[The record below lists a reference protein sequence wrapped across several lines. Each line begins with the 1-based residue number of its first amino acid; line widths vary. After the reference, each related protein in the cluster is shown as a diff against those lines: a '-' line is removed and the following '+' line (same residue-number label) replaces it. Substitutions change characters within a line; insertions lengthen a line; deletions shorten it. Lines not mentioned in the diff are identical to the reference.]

1 MKTNLFLDHFIAGAL
16 VKSYAN
22 PYLASFSTAVEV
34 FNQVCNPNVFVWNS
48 MIKGCSDN
56 NELRM
61 VLSFYLQMVSADCR
75 GNKYTYPTLFKGCTA
90 VKAVEEGGQIHGHVV
105 KLGFLGDRYVKS
117 SGIQMYASFGCLDE
131 ARKILDLNGELSDV
145 ICYNAMID
153 GYLRCGDVEA
163 AKGLFECMEIKN
175 VSSWNSMIS
184 GLAKCGMVE
193 AAREC
198 FDEMPE
204 KDEISWSAMIDGY
217 NKGGFFKEALEVF
230 NKMQMENSMPH
241 KFVLSSVLAACAN
254 VGALKQGKWIH
265 TYMRKNSIP
274 VDDVLGSA
282 LLDMYAKCGRLDLAW
297 EVFEKMKLKEISS
310 WNAMIGGL
318 AMHGRADDAIDLFL
332 KMPSKNLKPNGITF
346 VGILNACAH
355 AGLVDEGL
363 ECLNRMEEGFGVEPT
378 VEHYGC
384 VVDLLGRV
392 GLFDEAEELI
402 STMPVKPNAA
412 VLGALLGACRVH
424 ENVKLGE
431 KVGKVLLRME
441 PQNSGRYA
449 LLSNIYA
456 KAGRWEDVEDLRKLM
471 KERGVRTITGSSM
484 IDLDGTIHD
493 FKVGDCSHPQTKEI
507 YLMLE
512 KMIERLRLEGFVPN
526 TSQVLLDIDERGK
539 ETALAHHSE
548 KLAIAFGLL
557 NTSPGTTIRIV
568 KNLRT
573 CEDCHSA
580 GRLISRVYNREIIV
594 RDRVRF
600 HHFKNGKCSCKDF
613 W

>member
-1 MKTNLFLDHFIAGAL
+1 
-16 VKSYAN
+16 
-22 PYLASFSTAVEV
+22 
-34 FNQVCNPNVFVWNS
+34 
-48 MIKGCSDN
+48 MIKGCLDN
-56 NELRM
+56 NEPCL
-61 VLSFYLQMVSADCR
+61 VLSFYFKMVVADCR
-75 GNKYTYPTLFKGCTA
+75 PNKYTFPTLFKACNV
-90 VKAVEEGGQIHGHVV
+90 VKAVAEGGQIHAHVV
-105 KLGFLGDRYVKS
+105 KHAFIGDGYVKS
-117 SGIQMYASFGCLDE
+117 AGIQMYASFKCLND
-131 ARKILDLNGELSDV
+131 ARKMLDSNGDLSDV
-145 ICYNAMID
+145 VCYNAMID

-163 AKGLFECMEIKN
+163 AKGLFGCMEIKS

-184 GLAKCGMVE
+184 GLANCGMVE
-193 AAREC
+193 AAREM

-217 NKGGFFKEALEVF
+217 NKGGFFKDALEVF
-230 NKMQMENSMPH
+230 NRMQLEKIRPR

-254 VGALKQGKWIH
+254 VGALGQGKWIH
-265 TYMRKNSIP
+265 TYVRKKAIP
-274 VDDVLGSA
+274 LDEVLGTS

-297 EVFEKMKLKEISS
+297 EVFETMKQKEISS

-318 AMHGRADDAIDLFL
+318 AMHGRADDAIELFL
-332 KMPSKNLKPNGITF
+332 QMRNENLKPNGITF

-363 ECLNRMEEGFGVEPT
+363 ECLNKMEQIFGVEPT
-378 VEHYGC
+378 VEHYCC

-402 STMPVKPNAA
+402 STMPMKPNSA
-412 VLGALLGACRVH
+412 VWGALLGSCRVH
-424 ENVKLGE
+424 GNVDLGE
-431 KVGKVLLRME
+431 KVGKILLAME

-456 KAGRWEDVEDLRKLM
+456 KAGRWEDVAKLRKLM
-471 KERGVRTITGSSM
+471 KERGVKTISENSM
-484 IDLDGTIHD
+484 IDLDGIIHE
-493 FKVGDCSHPQTKEI
+493 FKVGDGSHPQTKEI
-507 YLMLE
+507 YVMLE
-512 KMIERLRLEGFVPN
+512 KMIERLELEGFVPN
-526 TSQVLLDIDERGK
+526 TSQVLLDIDEGEK
-539 ETALAHHSE
+539 EAALAHHSE

-580 GRLISRVYNREIIV
+580 GKLISHIYKREIIV